1 MKRIAL
7 CRVDISAPRA
17 SACAPPATT
26 RLEYV
31 LPKYFNSVCAER
43 LPLRAAD
50 GSCWFCK
57 QRVPAGAA
65 LAVETLDGAAL
76 GEFCSRLCR
85 DSFAGLVK
93 HLVAL
98 REEPKIELLPLEM
111 YADPERVRALINET
125 RELEGLYGRCYVE
138 GDARAARMALKSLI

>member
-17 SACAPPATT
+17 SACPPPAAG
-26 RLEYV
+26 RIEYV
-31 LPKYFNSVCAER
+31 LPKYFNSVSSDR
-43 LPLRAAD
+43 LALRAAD

-57 QRVPAGAA
+57 QRVGAA
-65 LAVETLDGAAL
+65 PLAVETLDGAAI

-111 YADPERVRALINET
+111 YADPDRVRALINET
-125 RELEGLYGRCYVE
+125 RELDGVYGRCYVE
-138 GDARAARMALKSLI
+138 RDGRAARMALKSLI